1 MLIDKIKYY
10 INTTAAQRALYS
22 AEYNELAHRASKAKC
37 DMDYAYDAL
46 VRDVPVDK
54 SFYSVCGCMK
64 VMEIPPVTFSDVLT
78 ALTCPNGPVI
88 LRNECWYYNP
98 SRSCNQR
105 ACPYHDRNQNYFVK
119 REIYRAACAVRNR
132 YWPNLYAKIK

>member
-1 MLIDKIKYY
+1 MFEKIKYY
-10 INTTAAQRALYS
+10 IKTTSAQRALYS
-22 AEYNELAHRASKAKC
+22 AEYNELARCASKAKC
-37 DMDYAYDAL
+37 DMDCAHSAL
-46 VRDVPVDK
+46 VRDVPVGK

-64 VMEIPPVTFSDVLT
+64 VMEIPPVTFADVLIS
-78 ALTCPNGPVI
+78 LTYPSGPVI
-88 LRNECWYYNP
+88 LRNECWYYNQ

-132 YWPNLYAKIK
+132 YWQNLYAKIK